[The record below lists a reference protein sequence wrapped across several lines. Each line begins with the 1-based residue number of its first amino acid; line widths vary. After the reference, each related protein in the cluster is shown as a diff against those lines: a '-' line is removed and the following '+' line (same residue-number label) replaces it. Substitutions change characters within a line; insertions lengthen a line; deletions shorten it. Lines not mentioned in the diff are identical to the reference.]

1 MFGFSL
7 AELIVVFLAILIFVR
22 PSDLPEIAHFLGR
35 AYYRIKKIYDDLKKS
50 FKEMESQF
58 GIDDLKHE
66 LNRGIA
72 EEKSKLEDDFTV
84 IVDMDG
90 KEHRIPNIS
99 SLREDLSSDE
109 LEEEIRKE
117 NEKNKKTQSF

>member
-7 AELIVVFLAILIFVR
+7 AELIVVLLVILIFVR
-22 PSDLPEIAHFLGR
+22 PSDLPEIAHFIGR
-35 AYYRIKKIYDDLKKS
+35 AFYRIKRIYDDLKRS
-50 FKEMESQF
+50 FKDIENQF

-90 KEHRIPNIS
+90 KEHRVPNLTN
-99 SLREDLSSDE
+99 LRDDLTKEE
-109 LEEEIRKE
+109 LDAEIKKE
-117 NEKNKKTQSF
+117 NEKNKRPNS

>member
-1 MFGFSL
+1 M
-7 AELIVVFLAILIFVR
+7 ILIFVR
-22 PSDLPEIAHFLGR
+22 PSDLPEIAHFIGR
-35 AYYRIKKIYDDLKKS
+35 AFYRIKRIYDDLKRS
-50 FKEMESQF
+50 FKDIENQF

-90 KEHRIPNIS
+90 KEHRVPNLTN
-99 SLREDLSSDE
+99 LRDDLTKEE
-109 LEEEIRKE
+109 LDAEIKKE
-117 NEKNKKTQSF
+117 NEKNKRPNS